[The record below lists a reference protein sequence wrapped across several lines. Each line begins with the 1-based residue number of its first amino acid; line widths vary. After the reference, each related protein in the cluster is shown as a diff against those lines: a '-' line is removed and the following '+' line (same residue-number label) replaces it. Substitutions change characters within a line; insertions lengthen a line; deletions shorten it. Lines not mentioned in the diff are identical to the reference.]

1 MNTSTDWNEWRF
13 MLTKCKMI
21 TQAVFTFCRLASEYT
36 DLKRGLNVY
45 TKQRQNK
52 SSNVWFKRGK
62 KKKKKINVTG
72 HCAHKKEMNENAEV
86 KTRAT
91 QEDSGVCILN
101 AENRKKKKKAYK
113 KISWSYS
120 SSKC

>member
-1 MNTSTDWNEWRF
+1 MFILN
-13 MLTKCKMI
+13 
-21 TQAVFTFCRLASEYT
+21 
-36 DLKRGLNVY
+36 RGR
-45 TKQRQNK
+45 TRAPMSDSK
-52 SSNVWFKRGK
+52 GK

-72 HCAHKKEMNENAEV
+72 HCAHKKEMNENTEV